1 MDKGEL
7 CFLSAAELAPLIR
20 KRTVSPVEI
29 VETFLKRIEA
39 FNDNLRAYLYV
50 AGDQALAAARAAEI
64 DIAAGGYRGPLHGI
78 PVAYKDIYDV
88 AGMPTTAA
96 SKVMAGYLAD
106 ADCTVAARLR
116 RAGAICLGKL
126 NTHEFASGSMEVF
139 GTARN
144 PWNTAM
150 VPGGSSSGSGTALAA
165 HLVTCATGS
174 DTGGSVR
181 NPASFC
187 GIVGLKPTYGRIS
200 RAGII
205 PLSWSLDHAGPM
217 ARTVKDIALLLEV
230 IAGPDHRD
238 ASAATQPVPDYQAAL
253 RADLKGIRIG
263 VPSTYF
269 FEDGD
274 PEVIAA
280 VRAAIEAMRE
290 LGAAIRE
297 IDLPHAGLGPAAS
310 WAIAYTESFA
320 FHRDNFFARPRDYTP
335 AFLHKI
341 AGAAFLTAEERI
353 TAQRLRQVITAEFV
367 AALGGVDVIAVPT
380 TAYPAHPIGQAS
392 PQADMRSLT
401 RSVSLTGLPALA
413 LPCGFTASGLPISM
427 QLIGRAWE
435 ESAVL
440 HAGYAYEQA
449 TGWYQRRAPVTPG
462 PIRPASPATPSSAGA
477 VDAPWVLNFARLAGL
492 SFVNESDAEPIAAS
506 IAPVKAMLAEARALL
521 AAGVEPPGTTEQYV
535 PAPARWHLVEEVVDA
550 AEEDPPS
557 RSGVAAGPR
566 ARRRRWI
573 RLSPRS
579 PATTARFRWPRA
591 RCRSSRTT
599 MWAGS

>member
-1 MDKGEL
+1 VDRSDL
-7 CFLSAAELAPLIR
+7 CVLTAAELAPLIR
-20 KRTVSPVEI
+20 TRAVSPVEI
-29 VETFLKRIEA
+29 VEAFLKRIETL
-39 FNDNLRAYLYV
+39 NDSLRAYLYV

-96 SKVMAGYLAD
+96 SKVMAGYLAKE
-106 ADCTVAARLR
+106 DCTVAARLR

-139 GTARN
+139 GSARN
-144 PWNTAM
+144 PWNTEM

-217 ARTVKDIALLLEV
+217 ARTVTDTALLLQT
-230 IAGPDHRD
+230 IAGPDRRD
-238 ASAATQPVPDYQAAL
+238 ASAATQPVPDYLAAL
-253 RADLKGIRIG
+253 RPDLKDVHIG
-263 VPSTYF
+263 VPRTYF
-269 FEDGD
+269 FDQGD

-280 VRAAIEAMRE
+280 VRVAIDAMLP
-290 LGAAIRE
+290 LGAVVRPVE
-297 IDLPHAGLGPAAS
+297 LPHAWLGPAAS

-320 FHRDNFFARPRDYTP
+320 FHRDNFFARPRDYTS

-353 TAQRLRQVITAEFV
+353 TAQRLRQVITADFLS
-367 AALGGVDVIAVPT
+367 ALEGVDVIIVPT
-380 TAYPAHPIGQAS
+380 TAYPAYPIGGTS

-413 LPCGFTASGLPISM
+413 VPCGFTTAGLPVSM
-427 QLIGRAWE
+427 QVIGRAWE
-435 ESAVL
+435 ESTVL
-440 HAGYAYEQA
+440 RVGYAYEQHA
-449 TGWYQRRAPVTPG
+449 GWYQRRAPITPG
-462 PIRPASPATPSSAGA
+462 PIPSASPAVPAAAGA
-477 VDAPWVLNFARLAGL
+477 INAQWVMDFARLTGL
-492 SFVNESDAEPIAAS
+492 SFIADSDAEPIAAS
-506 IAPVKAMLAEARALL
+506 IAPVKAMLAEARGRL
-521 AAGVEPPGTTEQYV
+521 AAGVELPV
-535 PAPARWHLVEEVVDA
+535 RPAPA
-550 AEEDPPS
+550 S
-557 RSGVAAGPR
+557 
-566 ARRRRWI
+566 
-573 RLSPRS
+573 
-579 PATTARFRWPRA
+579 
-591 RCRSSRTT
+591 
-599 MWAGS
+599 